1 MKLITAV
8 VKPDVV
14 DDLVLAATEAGARG
28 LTATEVIGFGQQH
41 GHGHSPGS
49 TADLLPKIRL
59 DIVVKDADAETIASA
74 IAKCANTGTDRRRED
89 LGKHRGQCDKGA
101 HRRTRRIGAV
111 TNRGCKARAP
121 SW

>member
-49 TADLLPKIRL
+49 TADLLPKVRL
-59 DIVVKDADAETIASA
+59 DIVVKDADAETIANA
-74 IAKCANTGTDRRRED
+74 IAKCANTGTVGD
-89 LGKHRGQCDKGA
+89 GKIWVSTVDSAIRV
-101 HRRTRRIGAV
+101 RTGERDESV
-111 TNRGCKARAP
+111 L
-121 SW
+121 